1 MQANHDCIDNI
12 IHTKAG
18 VQLRLDCAHII
29 EQQGRKEGVGKAK
42 VTSAYNLPPNMS
54 FIRLAR
60 KFVNN
65 LYLR

>member
-29 EQQGRKEGVGKAK
+29 EQQGRKEGKAK
-42 VTSAYNLPPNMS
+42 VTSAIIYQPNMS
-54 FIRLAR
+54 FIRLAA
-60 KFVNN
+60 NS
-65 LYLR
+65 